1 MNFLTK
7 IIIVFVLL
15 LVILFVSLERKRT
28 VSFDYIVKTDTYS
41 EQDRQENPSDDSI
54 EKTINVVNTNIS
66 ETDTSFTP
74 SNLEMNG
81 KTSTDMLLN
90 ATANVLSL
98 NYNTSSDSTSTNFDI
113 ARSESSETIYSEII
127 EVEKAIRKY
136 ISKGYKM
143 STLNTQ
149 NVKNAGYIT
158 EELSQKY
165 DVTFRLSDGGYDIII
180 SLKYSV
186 PEEIKRELLS
196 NKGLSLDGETIRY
209 TFWIKAYR

>member
-1 MNFLTK
+1 MHSVT
-7 IIIVFVLL
+7 
-15 LVILFVSLERKRT
+15 SRK
-28 VSFDYIVKTDTYS
+28 
-41 EQDRQENPSDDSI
+41 N
-54 EKTINVVNTNIS
+54 
-66 ETDTSFTP
+66 ET
-74 SNLEMNG
+74 
-81 KTSTDMLLN
+81 
-90 ATANVLSL
+90 
-98 NYNTSSDSTSTNFDI
+98 TSSDAWSNASPSDLLPNFTYNLDNTPTNLNIDLP
-113 ARSESSETIYSEII
+113 ESSETIYSEII

-149 NVKNAGYIT
+149 NVKNAGFIT

-180 SLKYSV
+180 NLKYSV
-186 PEEIKRELLS
+186 PEEIKRDLLS